1 MALHFT
7 GQVSTGFDPIEPNDY
22 ETTISLEY
30 KKTQGGDLFINCKFA
45 IRDDVEQD
53 FQRRIVF
60 DGIYKSK
67 TTGEFSPQKI
77 NALLA
82 AINANETTPKWD
94 FEDYDELIQFVNGK
108 NVKITV
114 ELVKGDPAQGTNDKN
129 AVKYLSYQPTA
140 FKESVVVE
148 PITKNSEPVFT
159 TSVTNDGYSFDLKKP
174 EVSQPVEAI
183 QKDDILDDLPF

>member
-7 GQVSTGFDPIEPNDY
+7 GQISTGFEPIEPNDY
-22 ETTISLEY
+22 ETIINLEY

-45 IRDDVEQD
+45 IRDDIDQD

-82 AINANETTPKWD
+82 AVNANEEHPQWD
-94 FEDYDELIQFVNGK
+94 FEDYDDLIQFLNGK
-108 NVKITV
+108 LVKITV
-114 ELVKGDPAQGTNDKN
+114 ELQKGDSTQGTNDKN
-129 AVKYLSYQPTA
+129 TVKYLSYQPTA
-140 FKESVVVE
+140 FKEYNKTYST
-148 PITKNSEPVFT
+148 PITQNSEPVFEVKQPEVKQET
-159 TSVTNDGYSFDLKKP
+159 KEEVKDEGFSFD
-174 EVSQPVEAI
+174 I
-183 QKDDILDDLPF
+183 DDLPF